1 MPVMQKFSHLKYAA
15 FALLL
20 WLSACAIPQQS
31 IDYYQT
37 SDSPADLETGA
48 IAQLHRQA
56 LTSIEKY
63 DYQQAIEYLQR
74 AIRIEP
80 RNAWSWHY
88 LAQAYWRG
96 GNLQRCLDMLQ
107 RSQSYAAEDGQLV
120 RANEALLI
128 RCEA

>member
-1 MPVMQKFSHLKYAA
+1 MQKFSSLKYAA

-31 IDYYQT
+31 IDYYQA

-56 LTSIEKY
+56 LTAIEKY
-63 DYQQAIEYLQR
+63 DYQQAIDYLQR

-107 RSQSYAAEDGQLV
+107 RSQSYAGGEAQLE
-120 RANEALLI
+120 RANAALLV